1 MSTVEGLP
9 ELIAGQP
16 GEAAGRDLP
25 MPDECPICQGTG
37 FEVATDDGGVTS
49 AVRCACRRERATESR
64 VRAARIPR
72 RYEHCTFDS
81 FEIHH
86 SSHEGSLRLARQ
98 WAELYPVVE
107 HGLLFLGEPG
117 RGKTHLAVAIAREL
131 LLSKGAAVLFIEQR
145 ALLKALQGT
154 FESGSEQRESE
165 ILRPAIEAELL
176 ILDDL
181 GAGRTTPWAK
191 DVMHDVIAQRYN
203 DQRPM
208 VITSNLPFDEA
219 KETGRGRGRAV
230 DAPLTLRDRLGDAL
244 ISRLHE
250 MCRIV
255 RVDGKDYRS
264 GVLAQKTNF

>member
-1 MSTVEGLP
+1 
-9 ELIAGQP
+9 
-16 GEAAGRDLP
+16 
-25 MPDECPICQGTG
+25 MPDECPICHGTG
-37 FEVATDDGGVTS
+37 FELTTGNGGVMS
-49 AVRCACRRERATESR
+49 AVRCGCRGEQATEGRIRS
-64 VRAARIPR
+64 ARIPR

-86 SSHEGSLRLARQ
+86 PSHEGSLRLARE
-98 WAELYPVVE
+98 WAGLYPVVD

-117 RGKTHLAVAIAREL
+117 RGKTHLAVAIGREL
-131 LLSKGAAVLFIEQR
+131 LQSKGCRVLFCEQR

-154 FESGSEQRESE
+154 FESGSAQRESE

-191 DVMHDVIAQRYN
+191 DVMHDIIAQRYN

-219 KETGRGRGRAV
+219 KEPSRGRGRAV

-264 GVLAQKTNF
+264 GVLAQRTQF